1 MKILV
6 VDDNENARVFLERA
20 LKSKGYDVDC
30 AANGYEALSLAAQHP
45 PGLIISDI
53 LMPEM
58 DGFELCRRIKTDEAL
73 CSIPFIF
80 YTATYTNDEDRELAL
95 KLGADRFLIKPMDH
109 DDLIGTI
116 QDLLNEYKDLGH
128 PARQRDT
135 SKDNLFYARH
145 LETVTQKLNKKIKE
159 LEVER
164 SRLQQSE
171 QQIRLLLE
179 STAEGIFGI
188 DLEGNITFAN
198 PACKQELGCTNDDEL
213 TGESVHNLIC
223 PGGPDN
229 PDCLLDDC
237 LIYETLNKQ
246 EPAHTDSLIF
256 RRTDG
261 TLFPVECWS
270 HPIIQDNRMIGAVIT
285 FINITSRKNAE
296 KAFQDSESRYRH
308 ILESMGDAVYICSKE
323 HNTIEYMNSAMI
335 QIIGYDPSGECCKAA
350 LIQKVGECSW
360 CPDENGIQ
368 DRAFKDKVLFAK
380 NGRIYHASATPVSN
394 EPGESSIL
402 ITLRD
407 ITETRHAEEKLRQA
421 QKMQAIGAL
430 AGGIAHDFN
439 NILSPILGFS
449 QILKE
454 ELPPG
459 SNAHEDIIEIYKAG
473 LRGRDLV
480 KQILA
485 FGRQSDAEKSV
496 ISIQTILKEVCK
508 LVRSII
514 PSNISIVKEIE
525 NDCGGVLADPTQI
538 HQVCMNLITNA
549 YQAIGET
556 NGEIR
561 ISLTEEIISHH
572 HGQKDRM
579 KPGKYAVM
587 KICDTGSGME
597 PEKLEK
603 IFEPYYTTKKKDKG
617 TGLGLTI
624 VYGIVNDYGGDIK
637 VKSSPGEGTT
647 FTLYFPVAETE
658 FQADSSKKKDQPRTG
673 DENILLV
680 DDEPSVMNV
689 LQLMLEKSGY
699 QVTGITNS
707 IQALETFKKSPDR
720 FDLVIT
726 DMAMPHMTGQ
736 RLTKEILAI
745 RPDMPI
751 LACTGFSRALADDQA
766 RGMGL
771 QGVLMKPVA
780 KSELTG
786 MIRKVLDKAK

>member
-6 VDDNENARVFLERA
+6 VDDNENIRIFLKRVLS
-20 LKSKGYDVDC
+20 SKGYDVHC
-30 AANGYEALSLAAQHP
+30 ASNGNEALLLAGQQNPA
-45 PGLIISDI
+45 LVISDI

-58 DGFELCRRIKTDEAL
+58 DGFELCRRIKSDEAL
-73 CSIPFIF
+73 SSVPFIF
-80 YTATYTNDEDRELAL
+80 YTAKYTSDEDKKLAL
-95 KLGADRFLIKPMDH
+95 KLGADRFMVKPLNH
-109 DDLIGTI
+109 NHLVAII
-116 QDLLNEYKDLGH
+116 QNVLDEYERPDPSNKR
-128 PARQRDT
+128 PAPI
-135 SKDNLFYARH
+135 DNLYYAKH
-145 LETVTQKLNKKIKE
+145 LEIVTKKLNKTIKK
-159 LEVER
+159 LDNER
-164 SRLQQSE
+164 RGLQQSE
-171 QQIRLLLE
+171 QQMRLLLN
-179 STAEGIFGI
+179 STAEGIFGV
-188 DLEGNITFAN
+188 DLEGNFTFAN
-198 PACKQELGCTNDDEL
+198 PACKRELGCSDDEL
-213 TGESVHNLIC
+213 TGKPVHALLY
-223 PGGPDN
+223 PEKPDGSE
-229 PDCLLDDC
+229 CRLDDC
-237 LIYETLNKQ
+237 LIYATLKEQ
-246 EPAHTDSLIF
+246 KATHTDSLF
-256 RRTDG
+256 LRRNSGDR
-261 TLFPVECWS
+261 FPVECWS
-270 HPIIQDNRMIGAVIT
+270 HPVIQDDRMVGAVVT
-285 FINITSRKNAE
+285 FLNITSRRVAE
-296 KAFQDSESRYRH
+296 QAFLESESRYRH
-308 ILESMGDAVYICSKE
+308 IMESMKDAVYICSKE
-323 HNTIEYMNSAMI
+323 HDTIEYMNSAMI
-335 QIIGYDPSGECCKAA
+335 QLIGYDASGGGSKAAIEEIIGECP
-350 LIQKVGECSW
+350 W
-360 CPDENGIQ
+360 CRDENGTQ
-368 DRAFKDKVLFAK
+368 EKPVKEKVIYAK

-407 ITETRHAEEKLRQA
+407 ITETRHAEEQLRQA

-459 SNAHEDIIEIYKAG
+459 SDAHEDIIEIYKAG

-680 DDEPSVMNV
+680 DDEPSVMTV

-699 QVTGITNS
+699 RVTGITNS
-707 IQALETFKKSPDR
+707 IQALKTFKKNPDR